1 MSGMLVARAVPS
13 GRLFWRDGRV
23 RSRSRVRGARMC
35 SRFGAAGPAGCAP
48 AARGAWR
55 SVEHLSCC
63 MEHCTIAAVRYLNTV
78 PLIEGLDELG
88 GTGDGGGVELVLAAP
103 SRIGAMVRSGEAD
116 LGLAS
121 IIEASDFASE
131 LMLIPSGMIGCDGAT
146 MTVRLFSSVPL
157 EEITEVYADTDSRTS
172 VVLCRVLLNRLFGI
186 APRMVEFDARERV
199 VVGAGRGAGGEWPRS
214 LLLIGDKVV
223 TDSPPAVRYPYQL
236 DLGKAWKELTGLPF
250 VYAMW
255 MCRRDRAGRENIA
268 TAAMVLDR
276 QLRHNLTR
284 MEWIIGEHASRHRW
298 PIDLARRYLSG
309 LLRFRV
315 GEAEKAA
322 VARFFAEIAALEGTE
337 AVAPDYW
344 SRPAAVGVG

>member
-1 MSGMLVARAVPS
+1 
-13 GRLFWRDGRV
+13 
-23 RSRSRVRGARMC
+23 
-35 SRFGAAGPAGCAP
+35 
-48 AARGAWR
+48 
-55 SVEHLSCC
+55 

-88 GTGDGGGVELVLAAP
+88 GTGGGVELVLAAP
-103 SRIGAMVRSGEAD
+103 SRIGPMIRRGEAD

-131 LMLIPSGMIGCDGAT
+131 LVLIPSGMIGCDGAT

-186 APRMVEFDARERV
+186 APRIVEFDARERV
-199 VVGAGRGAGGEWPRS
+199 VVGGGTRSGSGPGDEWPPA

-255 MCRRDRAGRENIA
+255 MCRRDRAEQENIT

-276 QLRHNLTR
+276 QRRHNLTR
-284 MEWIIGEHASRHRW
+284 MEWIIREHAPRHRW
-298 PIDLARRYLSG
+298 PIDLARQYLSG
-309 LLRFRV
+309 LLRFTV
-315 GEAEKAA
+315 GDAEKAA
-322 VARFFAEIAALEGTE
+322 VTRFFAEIAALEGKP
-337 AVAPDYW
+337 AVVPDFW
-344 SRPAAVGVG
+344 SRPAALGVG